1 MDRYGRDWGR
11 AMSLDLEAIE
21 KDWAAG
27 RDIDAE
33 IPGLLAEVKRGYVF
47 DERYGNKSALLR
59 QEIEGKE

>member
-1 MDRYGRDWGR
+1 
-11 AMSLDLEAIE
+11 MSLDLEAIE